1 MNIEKNDF
9 RILCLFALTSF
20 VSIAAGNVFLGIAV
34 LLFFISVYKHKIDIN
49 KNFKGYYFAIAFF
62 ILTMLLSALFSGDI
76 VYGLNRWADMWIWRF
91 MPFIVITTMITESNK
106 SLNILKVSCIGISIG
121 ILCLIYQGV
130 SGDGRAAGFFGHPMT
145 FAGYLCMYLP
155 LFLIGY
161 FDNLFGSKYRNV
173 SGLLFVA
180 GIAALIFNSTRGA
193 WIAVAITSGILLLYY
208 MFKNKRNLI
217 IGTVV
222 IALCGGILVNND
234 AFMHRVSTITNNR
247 YQSNSERL
255 LMWNSA
261 WNMFKD
267 HPVFGVGLGQYKDNY
282 QHKYISP
289 KAKEPN
295 LAHAHNN
302 FLQMLAENGMVGF
315 IGFISMFIYIAG
327 YNLKQFFTEKNIY
340 SLAICAVTVTLLL
353 QGCTEFNFGNS
364 AVVKSYWLVL
374 GCLVVL
380 AESLN
385 QNNIIK

>member
-1 MNIEKNDF
+1 MNIEKIDF

-49 KNFKGYYFAIAFF
+49 KKFKGYYFAIAIFVF
-62 ILTMLLSALFSGDI
+62 TMLLSALFSGDI

-91 MPFIVITTMITESNK
+91 MPFIVITTMITEPNK

-121 ILCLIYQGV
+121 ILCLIFQGV

-161 FDNLFGSKYRNV
+161 FDNLFGGKYRNV

-180 GIAALIFNSTRGA
+180 GIAALIFNGTRGA

-267 HPVFGVGLGQYKDNY
+267 HPVLGVGLGQYKDNY

-380 AESLN
+380 AESF
-385 QNNIIK
+385 KKKE

>member
-1 MNIEKNDF
+1 MNIEKIDF

-49 KNFKGYYFAIAFF
+49 KKFKGYYFAIAIFVF
-62 ILTMLLSALFSGDI
+62 TMLLSALFSGDI

-91 MPFIVITTMITESNK
+91 MPFIVITTMITEPNK

-180 GIAALIFNSTRGA
+180 GIAALIFNGTRGA

-267 HPVFGVGLGQYKDNY
+267 HPVLGVGLGQYKDNY

-380 AESLN
+380 AESF
-385 QNNIIK
+385 KKKE

>member
-1 MNIEKNDF
+1 MNIEKIDF

-49 KNFKGYYFAIAFF
+49 KKFKGYYFAIAIFVF
-62 ILTMLLSALFSGDI
+62 TMLLSALFSGDI

-91 MPFIVITTMITESNK
+91 MPFIVITTMITEPNK

-180 GIAALIFNSTRGA
+180 GIAALIFNGTRGA

-261 WNMFKD
+261 WNMFRD
-267 HPVFGVGLGQYKDNY
+267 HPVLGVGLGQYKDNY

-380 AESLN
+380 AESF
-385 QNNIIK
+385 KKKE

>member
-49 KNFKGYYFAIAFF
+49 KKFKGYYFAIAIFVF
-62 ILTMLLSALFSGDI
+62 TMLLSALFSGDI

-91 MPFIVITTMITESNK
+91 MPFIVITTMITEPNK

-121 ILCLIYQGV
+121 ILCLIFQGV

-161 FDNLFGSKYRNV
+161 FDNLFGGKYRNV

-180 GIAALIFNSTRGA
+180 GIAALIFNGTRGA

-267 HPVFGVGLGQYKDNY
+267 HPVLGVGLGQYKDNY

-380 AESLN
+380 AESF
-385 QNNIIK
+385 KKKE

>member
-1 MNIEKNDF
+1 MNIEKIDF

-49 KNFKGYYFAIAFF
+49 KKFKGYYFAIAIFVF
-62 ILTMLLSALFSGDI
+62 TMLLSALFSGDI

-91 MPFIVITTMITESNK
+91 MPFIVITTMITEPNK

-180 GIAALIFNSTRGA
+180 GIAALIFNGTRGA
-193 WIAVAITSGILLLYY
+193 WIAIAITSGILLLYY
-208 MFKNKRNLI
+208 MFKNKRNLV

-380 AESLN
+380 AESF
-385 QNNIIK
+385 KKKE

>member
-9 RILCLFALTSF
+9 RILCLFALISF

-49 KNFKGYYFAIAFF
+49 KKFKGYYFAIAIFVF
-62 ILTMLLSALFSGDI
+62 TMLLSALFSGDI
-76 VYGLNRWADMWIWRF
+76 VYGLKRWADMWIWRF
-91 MPFIVITTMITESNK
+91 MPFIVITTMITEPNK

-161 FDNLFGSKYRNV
+161 FDNLFGRKYRNV

-180 GIAALIFNSTRGA
+180 GIAALIFNGTRGA

-208 MFKNKRNLI
+208 MFKNKRNLL
-217 IGTVV
+217 IGTVM

-302 FLQMLAENGMVGF
+302 FLQMLAENGIVGF

-380 AESLN
+380 AESF
-385 QNNIIK
+385 KKKE

>member
-1 MNIEKNDF
+1 MNIEKIDF

-49 KNFKGYYFAIAFF
+49 KKFKGYYFAIAIFVF
-62 ILTMLLSALFSGDI
+62 TMLLSALFSGDI
-76 VYGLNRWADMWIWRF
+76 VYGLNRWADMWIWRL
-91 MPFIVITTMITESNK
+91 MPFIVITTMITEPNK

-180 GIAALIFNSTRGA
+180 GIAALIFNGTRGA

-208 MFKNKRNLI
+208 MFKNKRNLV

-380 AESLN
+380 AESF
-385 QNNIIK
+385 KKKE

>member
-1 MNIEKNDF
+1 MNIEKIVY
-9 RILCLFALTSF
+9 RILCLFALISF

-49 KNFKGYYFAIAFF
+49 KKFKGYYFAIAIFVF
-62 ILTMLLSALFSGDI
+62 TMLLSALFSGDI
-76 VYGLNRWADMWIWRF
+76 VYGLNRWADMWIWRL
-91 MPFIVITTMITESNK
+91 MPFIIVTTMITEPNK

-121 ILCLIYQGV
+121 ILCLIFQGV

-161 FDNLFGSKYRNV
+161 FDNLFGGKYRNV

-180 GIAALIFNSTRGA
+180 GIAALIFNGTRGA

-267 HPVFGVGLGQYKDNY
+267 HPVLGVGLGQYKDNY

-380 AESLN
+380 AESF
-385 QNNIIK
+385 KKKG

>member
-1 MNIEKNDF
+1 MDCIFINI
-9 RILCLFALTSF
+9 IYLFALISF
-20 VSIAAGNVFLGIAV
+20 VSIAAGNVFLGIVV

-49 KNFKGYYFAIAFF
+49 KNFKGYYFAIAIFVF
-62 ILTMLLSALFSGDI
+62 TMLLSALFSGDI

-91 MPFIVITTMITESNK
+91 MPFIVITTMITEPNK

-180 GIAALIFNSTRGA
+180 GIAALIFNGTRGA

-302 FLQMLAENGMVGF
+302 FLQMLAENGVVGF
-315 IGFISMFIYIAG
+315 IGFISMFMYIAG

>member
-1 MNIEKNDF
+1 MDCMLINF
-9 RILCLFALTSF
+9 LCLFALTSF
-20 VSIAAGNVFLGIAV
+20 ISIAAGNVFLGIAV

-49 KNFKGYYFAIAFF
+49 KKFKGYYFAIAIFVF
-62 ILTMLLSALFSGDI
+62 TMLLSALFSGDI
-76 VYGLNRWADMWIWRF
+76 VYGLKRWADMWIWRL
-91 MPFIVITTMITESNK
+91 MPFIIITAMITEPNK
-106 SLNILKVSCIGISIG
+106 NLNILKVSCAGISIG

-161 FDNLFGSKYRNV
+161 FDNLFGRKYRNV

-180 GIAALIFNSTRGA
+180 GIAALIFNGTRGA

-208 MFKNKRNLI
+208 MFKNKRNLL
-217 IGTVV
+217 IGTVM

-302 FLQMLAENGMVGF
+302 FLQMLAENGIVGF